1 MEIKNNKVKENNND
15 MNRENKENKENKEK
29 KENKT
34 KITIIGVILAIIILV
49 IVIFTIAYA
58 KYITSVSGQA
68 TGEIAKMICEMN
80 VTSSEANKQVINP
93 YCIVTVKNYNE
104 NNEITETDVNF
115 KIEVAPKDN
124 FEMPEYYWQNSEG
137 VIVAQSTVLT
147 GSFKNGLKDLKE
159 YKIVFLNSGEED
171 ITRLVDFNLVAIQ
184 ANE

>member
-1 MEIKNNKVKENNND
+1 MEMKNYTEEENNNTI
-15 MNRENKENKENKEK
+15 NKNNHESKENK
-29 KENKT
+29 KT
-34 KITIIGVILAIIILV
+34 IKKITAVLV
-49 IVIFTIAYA
+49 IISLVLVIFTIAYA
-58 KYITSVSGQA
+58 KYVTNVSGQA
-68 TGEIAKMICEMN
+68 TAEIAKMICEMN

-93 YCIVTVKNYNE
+93 YCIVTVANYNE
-104 NNEITETDVNF
+104 NNEITETDINF
-115 KIEVAPKDN
+115 KIEVTPKEN

-137 VIVAQSTVLT
+137 VIVAQSTAVT

>member
-1 MEIKNNKVKENNND
+1 MKMKTNTEGENNKTI
-15 MNRENKENKENKEK
+15 NKENK
-29 KENKT
+29 
-34 KITIIGVILAIIILV
+34 TIIIILSIIV
-49 IVIFTIAYA
+49 AILILIIVIFTIAYA
-58 KYITSVSGQA
+58 KYVTNASGQA
-68 TGEIAKMICEMN
+68 TAEIGKMICEMN

-93 YCIVTVKNYNE
+93 YCIVTVTNYNE
-104 NNEITETDVNF
+104 NNEITETDINF
-115 KIEVAPKDN
+115 KIEVTPKEN

-137 VIVAQSTVLT
+137 VIVAQSTAVT

>member
-1 MEIKNNKVKENNND
+1 MEIKNNKVKENNN
-15 MNRENKENKENKEK
+15 EINKENKENKK
-29 KENKT
+29 NNENKT
-34 KITIIGVILAIIILV
+34 KITIIGIILAIIILV
-49 IVIFTIAYA
+49 IAIFTIAYA

-68 TGEIAKMICEMN
+68 TAEIAKMICEMN

-115 KIEVAPKDN
+115 KIEVTPKEN

-137 VIVAQSTVLT
+137 VIVAQSTAVT

>member
-1 MEIKNNKVKENNND
+1 MEIKNNKVKENNNE
-15 MNRENKENKENKEK
+15 MNRENKENKENK
-29 KENKT
+29 T
-34 KITIIGVILAIIILV
+34 KITIISIILAVIILV
-49 IVIFTIAYA
+49 IAIFTIAYA

-80 VTSSEANKQVINP
+80 VTSSETNKQVINP

-115 KIEVAPKDN
+115 KIEIAPKDN

>member
-1 MEIKNNKVKENNND
+1 MEIKNNKVKENNNEI
-15 MNRENKENKENKEK
+15 NREN

-34 KITIIGVILAIIILV
+34 KITIISIILAIIILV
-49 IVIFTIAYA
+49 IAIFTIAYA

-68 TGEIAKMICEMN
+68 TAEVAKMICEMN

-115 KIEVAPKDN
+115 KIEVSPKDN

-137 VIVAQSTVLT
+137 VIVAQSTKCFKIISF
-147 GSFKNGLKDLKE
+147 GSAVSAQRKEDRGQRNGGGCL
-159 YKIVFLNSGEED
+159 
-171 ITRLVDFNLVAIQ
+171 
-184 ANE
+184 